1 MTSKDLTAPEAVERL
16 ADRYDKMSTW
26 NGDWKHEAA
35 DTLRALSAALEAEKE
50 HGRKFMWHARYTC
63 SRAEAAETKLKEAVE
78 VMQRVKDYRYDPNIG
93 IELNM
98 LEAFLASL
106 EGDKP

>member
-1 MTSKDLTAPEAVERL
+1 MKRPTDDELK
-16 ADRYDKMSTW
+16 
-26 NGDWKHEAA
+26 AA
-35 DTLRALSAALEAEKE
+35 HQA
-50 HGRKFMWHARYTC
+50 ARYE
-63 SRAEAAETKLKEAVE
+63 SDLAEQALQEMRAQKARAEALDAKLKEAVE

-93 IELNM
+93 IELNR